1 MSCYKMIK
9 KNYHG
14 NFIDFFKQSFFIHYS
29 KACIS
34 QCESCITVDSLFKM
48 GLLSLLRVFL
58 IIQIITTSV
67 NGSCLDDYI
76 GDDFCD
82 DENNNP
88 GCDHD
93 GGITIQILIC
103 LQKD

>member
-1 MSCYKMIK
+1 
-9 KNYHG
+9 
-14 NFIDFFKQSFFIHYS
+14 
-29 KACIS
+29 
-34 QCESCITVDSLFKM
+34 M
-48 GLLSLLRVFL
+48 GLLYLLRVFL

-76 GDDFCD
+76 GDDYCD

-93 GGITIQILIC
+93 GGMY
-103 LQKD
+103 